1 MKKKLLIRFDDSTVY
16 KSHKEIDVTKIKDPM
31 IFPNDVFFTIDEV
44 RVAIR
49 RKDWDEIKV
58 DLEKKELQ

>member
-1 MKKKLLIRFDDSTVY
+1 MKKKLLIRFDDSNVY
-16 KSHKEIDVTKIKDPM
+16 KSYKEIDVTKIKDPM
-31 IFPNDVFFTIDEV
+31 VFPNDVFFTIDKV

-58 DLEKKELQ
+58 ELEKKELQ